1 MTTTRPAPLF
11 GQSVGEAQRALRALV
26 DRVFDDAGTSFETW
40 IVLNTLATQGPAI
53 PEAKL
58 REDLEY
64 GLSADPNTV
73 TTLLDDLRSNGLIRF
88 TADSDSSDGR
98 QVELSSSGAGLHQQL
113 REAIVTASN
122 RVTADIDTEELATT
136 VNVLT
141 AVKARAE
148 ALLDREAALAAER

>member
-40 IVLNTLATQGPAI
+40 VVLNTLATQGPAI
-53 PEAKL
+53 PDAKL
-58 REDLEY
+58 RGDLEY
-64 GLSADPNTV
+64 GLSAGSDTISG
-73 TTLLDDLRSNGLIRF
+73 LLDDLRSSGLIRF
-88 TADSDSSDGR
+88 AADSDGSDGH
-98 QVELSSSGAGLHQQL
+98 QIELSSAGADFHRRL
-113 REAIVTASN
+113 RESIASASD
-122 RVTADIDTEELATT
+122 RVTSKIDPAELATT

-148 ALLDREAALAAER
+148 ALLDRESMLAAGA